1 MAFCSTGERFVVGG
15 FRLCHRHSA
24 ILVPES
30 CACDESTLLSLLAAF
45 IARQSLPSR
54 TMLVLF
60 DVVSLFTRVQAD
72 LVAFQGD
79 GCLLIAVWLLLPYCQ
94 ILSFSTTNG
103 HVTPGTGTLQGV
115 TMFCS
120 SQLTLFSSQGQVVTL
135 QSMVYLNL
143 IQLFFFQDRA
153 LETCKQG

>member
-115 TMFCS
+115 TMFYS
-120 SQLTLFSSQGQVVTL
+120 SLFL
-135 QSMVYLNL
+135 AP
-143 IQLFFFQDRA
+143 RA
-153 LETCKQG
+153 KLSLCNPWCT